1 MRAIIFANGLLD
13 PQTDLH
19 ALLHPDDLILAAD
32 GGSRHCRAL
41 GITPYAIVGDLD
53 SLDDAARAEW
63 AAAGVK
69 FYSYPT
75 HKDYTDLELALQ
87 HALALDATDIIL
99 LGALGARW
107 DQTMA
112 NLLLPAADELRDARI
127 RLLDG
132 NQEIML
138 LRGGSVNNGTLSITG
153 QPGDTVSLIP
163 LGGDAIG
170 ITTEGLE
177 YPLFDG
183 TLYFGATRGIS
194 NVLLQEHASIYVQ
207 SGLLLCVLLHQTG
220 QRMGNE

>member
-1 MRAIIFANGLLD
+1 MRAIVFANGLLD
-13 PQTDLH
+13 PTTNVH
-19 ALLHPDDLILAAD
+19 ALLQPGDVILAAD
-32 GGSRHCRAL
+32 GGSHYCRVL
-41 GITPYAIVGDLD
+41 GITPQAVVGDLD
-53 SLDDAARAEW
+53 SLDETLRAEFV
-63 AAAGVK
+63 AAGVK
-69 FYSYPT
+69 FHHYPA

-87 HALALDATDIIL
+87 HALAQGADDIII

-112 NLLLPAADELRDARI
+112 NLLLPAADEMRDAHI

-138 LRGGSVNNGTLSITG
+138 LRGGSLNNGTLSIGG
-153 QPGDTVSLIP
+153 QPGDTLSLIP
-163 LGGDAIG
+163 LGGDAVG

-194 NVLLQEHASIYVQ
+194 NVMLGEHATVHLQ
-207 SGLLLCVLLHQTG
+207 SGLLLCVLIHQTP
-220 QRMGNE
+220 